1 MELQDFATDNY
12 LILTFSELFRRST
25 KKNLKADQDAGLRV
39 KGGKNYLSLLLC
51 QLYLLGSRGFLLQ
64 YIIMHY
70 ITLYYITIYYNES
83 IFHII
88 QYDGKGQNPEYPRKI
103 LKSIQMVHLN
113 VVAEP
118 VENSSIF
125 E

>member
-12 LILTFSELFRRST
+12 SILTFSELFRRST

-70 ITLYYITIYYNES
+70 ITLYYNES

-88 QYDGKGQNPEYPRKI
+88 QYDGNGQNPEYPRKI

-113 VVAEP
+113 VVAVP